1 LINFCVGWVC
11 FLCNSEKLND
21 ASQKNRCKGVQ
32 CTNSN

>member
-1 LINFCVGWVC
+1 
-11 FLCNSEKLND
+11 LCNSEKLND